1 MHDEDHKPRSF
12 GGKLLVCFITVTSF
26 VFTAMY
32 TANLT
37 TVLVTKQQEL
47 VFTASSVETLSPD
60 DSLCMLG
67 ALTNMMSWRFPH
79 LTNVPKATEDDMYNG
94 TEAGTGLSDDCDALA
109 VSVRAN
115 EHLEPH
121 CSELGISNPNV
132 LALQL
137 GQPAAAEF
145 ARIFSYWLARMNE
158 EDLFPG
164 GNTTD
169 ACSAHTEEVAD
180 DGGEEKITF
189 QQILPLIWFCGIG
202 IVWAF
207 VEYAIRLYGSGE
219 TMMRHEYQPMGRM
232 MRRDAHRGAQPSPTT
247 TTAPASTMAST
258 NLPVQ
263 RRGSFVP
270 VIVDHGSV

>member
-26 VFTAMY
+26 VFTALY

-37 TVLVTKQQEL
+37 TVLVIKQQEL

-67 ALTNMMSWRFPH
+67 GLTNMMSWRFPH
-79 LTNVPKATEDDMYNG
+79 LNHTGMATEKEMYNG
-94 TEAGTGLSDDCDALA
+94 TEAGTGMSDDCDALA
-109 VSVRAN
+109 VSLRAN

-145 ARIFSYWLARMNE
+145 AQIFSYWLAHMNE
-158 EDLFPG
+158 HARLPG
-164 GNTTD
+164 DNTQDT
-169 ACSAHTEEVAD
+169 CSARTEEVVD
-180 DGGEEKITF
+180 DGEEEKITF
-189 QQILPLIWFCGIG
+189 QQIKPLIVLCGIG
-202 IVWAF
+202 IVWAY
-207 VEYAIRLYGSGE
+207 VEYGIRLCWSGE
-219 TMMRHEYQPMGRM
+219 TMMRHEYLKGTYEIHTRGQTITRPPPMTYNL
-232 MRRDAHRGAQPSPTT
+232 SPE
-247 TTAPASTMAST
+247 
-258 NLPVQ
+258 V
-263 RRGSFVP
+263 
-270 VIVDHGSV
+270 